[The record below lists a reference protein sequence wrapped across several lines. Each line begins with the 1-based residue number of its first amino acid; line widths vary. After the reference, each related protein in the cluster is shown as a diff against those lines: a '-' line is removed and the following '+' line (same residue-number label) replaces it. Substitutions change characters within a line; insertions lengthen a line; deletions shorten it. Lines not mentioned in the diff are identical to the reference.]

1 MQAWTANVDFGPGVG
16 VHAMKLCRLQK
27 DGPVCTQISDLGK
40 AFKLIGL
47 TMVEMRVDAQE
58 LQAYFQES
66 RPEVL
71 AELMRRGFVCNSR
84 SVASCATVECV
95 EVITVSVA
103 HLLLGNW
110 ELGVPARALNV
121 LKALASPE
129 LPPRP
134 PAPVKRCDKLGCAH
148 HATCG
153 MYIRAE

>member
-1 MQAWTANVDFGPGVG
+1 MQAWTASVDFGPGVG

-27 DGPVCTQISDLGK
+27 DGPVCTQLSNLGK
-40 AFKLIGL
+40 VFKLIGL
-47 TMVEMRVDAQE
+47 TLVEMRVDAQG
-58 LQAYFQES
+58 LQAYFSES
-66 RPEVL
+66 RPEVM
-71 AELMRRGFVCNSR
+71 AELMRRGFMCNSGF
-84 SVASCATVECV
+84 VASCATEVCV

-110 ELGVPARALNV
+110 ELGVPAHALNV

-134 PAPVKRCDKLGCAH
+134 PAPVKRCDKLGGAH
-148 HATCG
+148 RATCG